1 MTTRWFSLF
10 LLLAPLLGAAES
22 APIRDEAPMVEIP
35 AGAFTMGTDEVH
47 PDLTP
52 PPSAGKGLHP
62 PEVMAARA
70 RGAWSQADERPARE
84 VRLRAYA
91 IDQHEVTNGQY
102 RRFLDWMRE
111 TGDHR
116 LCPPGEPADK
126 DHTPRYWRTFNPLLR
141 DPVYRPMAQYGRDD
155 TFTADEKPVVG
166 VDWWDAAAYAAWAGK
181 RLPTEA
187 EWERAA
193 RGTDAR
199 RWPWGNQWD
208 WGLANIGGEK
218 LGADVHAKGREK
230 DGFIYPAPVG
240 SFPAG
245 RSADGCEDMAGNAAE
260 WCADW
265 YQADVGDQGATVN
278 PTGPAHGTA
287 RVVRG
292 GGSHNMASN
301 VRCTVRF
308 SYEPD
313 FRHFTLGF
321 RCAQDR

>member
-1 MTTRWFSLF
+1 MKTPW
-10 LLLAPLLGAAES
+10 LLLLWWVVPQAGAAET
-22 APIRDEAPMVEIP
+22 APVGDDAPMVEIP
-35 AGAFTMGTDEVH
+35 AGVFIMGTDEVH
-47 PDLTP
+47 PDLTAP
-52 PPSAGKGLHP
+52 PPPGKALHP
-62 PEVMAARA
+62 PEVLAARA
-70 RGAWSQADERPARE
+70 RAAWSQADEQPARQ

-91 IDQHEVTNGQY
+91 IDRHEVTNGQY
-102 RRFLDWMRE
+102 RRFLDWMRV

-116 LCPPGEPADK
+116 FCAPGEPAGK

-141 DPVYRPMAQYGRDD
+141 DPAYRPLAQYGADD
-155 TFTADEKPVVG
+155 TFTAADKPVVG

-193 RGTDAR
+193 RGTDGR
-199 RWPWGNQWD
+199 RWPWGDGWD
-208 WGLANIGGEK
+208 WGRANIGGEK
-218 LGADVHAKGREK
+218 LGADVNARGREK

-240 SFPAG
+240 SFPDG
-245 RSADGCEDMAGNAAE
+245 RSPAGCDDMAGNAAE

-265 YQADVGDQGATVN
+265 YRADLGAAGVTTDPAGP
-278 PTGPAHGTA
+278 PTGEA

-292 GGSHNMASN
+292 GGSNQMASS
-301 VRCTVRF
+301 VRCAARF
-308 SYEPD
+308 SHEPD